1 MGSMHVGTA
10 SVNWGFD
17 ALYTWIVTPPFE
29 QMLDETDRKNAP
41 WTLVEADSKRYAR
54 VKVIET
60 VIAAAEDGMRRH
72 GMKVP
77 KPL

>member
-1 MGSMHVGTA
+1 
-10 SVNWGFD
+10 
-17 ALYTWIVTPPFE
+17 
-29 QMLDETDRKNAP
+29 
-41 WTLVEADSKRYAR
+41 
-54 VKVIET
+54 VIKT